1 MPPTREQQMATKAYE
16 CVERIEKSGKKNGG
30 TYLQFAQQ
38 LPALIHACGLAQ
50 TIAFALAKEHEN
62 VANDLA
68 KVLGMEAGSFHAKVR
83 GLPAA
88 EYMRLSRQA
97 LSAATWIKRYAE
109 VLLEKDKTATN
120 GGN

>member
-16 CVERIEKSGKKNGG
+16 CVKRVEKKDGG

-50 TIAFALAKEHEN
+50 TIAFALAKKRGD

-68 KVLGMEAGSFHAKVR
+68 EVLGKDVRQFHEHVR
-83 GLPAA
+83 GLPAT